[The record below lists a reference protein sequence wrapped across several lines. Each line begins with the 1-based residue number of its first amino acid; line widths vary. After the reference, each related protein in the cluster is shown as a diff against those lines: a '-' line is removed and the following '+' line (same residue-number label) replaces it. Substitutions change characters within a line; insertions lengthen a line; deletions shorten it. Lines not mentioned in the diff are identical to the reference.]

1 MATNL
6 FQKLFIISF
15 TNIISG
21 EGDGGL
27 SELQSVAEISNMLH
41 IEFWLISDG
50 EMKDLDI
57 ANWVGFLSEH
67 FG

>member
-1 MATNL
+1 MDTNL

-57 ANWVGFLSEH
+57 ANWVGFLFEH

>member
-1 MATNL
+1 MDTNL

-57 ANWVGFLSEH
+57 AN
-67 FG
+67 